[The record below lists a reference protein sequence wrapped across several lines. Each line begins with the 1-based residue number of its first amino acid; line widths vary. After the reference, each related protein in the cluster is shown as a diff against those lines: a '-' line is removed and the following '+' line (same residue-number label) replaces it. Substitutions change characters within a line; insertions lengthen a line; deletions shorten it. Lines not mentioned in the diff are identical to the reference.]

1 MRLGRSALRWM
12 RITPATQ
19 PTSLPTRG
27 ASRRPTGQ
35 PEPRQRTSLFSC
47 SPPLQ
52 WRIRH
57 RISVAAGAI
66 GGTRGGHLPLPAG
79 RTARRAGCPTRS
91 DWLHCASGGQHCA
104 PPPLHRAASG
114 PGGRCGGCTAVQVGS
129 GQRRG
134 DCIALRAGT
143 TPLRRDSTA
152 PRADCTALP
161 VGRTALQMDSSPLK
175 AAFEGRR
182 GRLRGRKKRSGPLG
196 PDHISPGVAPNPL
209 PTCRQATSVLPLS
222 SAVSSLAAVRRR
234 PWPLKRT
241 PSPARRDAR
250 PWLLPDTFSRP

>member
-1 MRLGRSALRWM
+1 MSQQVRLAEQGAAICRFQRAALRAA
-12 RITPATQ
+12 PAAV
-19 PTSLPTRG
+19 PVR
-27 ASRRPTGQ
+27 TGC
-35 PEPRQRTSLFSC
+35 T
-47 SPPLQ
+47 
-52 WRIRH
+52 
-57 RISVAAGAI
+57 A
-66 GGTRGGHLPLPAG
+66 LPADS
-79 RTARRAGCPTRS
+79 TALRR
-91 DWLHCASGGQHCA
+91 HCTGL
-104 PPPLHRAASG
+104 PVDR
-114 PGGRCGGCTAVQVGS
+114 GGRCGGCTAVQVGS

-143 TPLRRDSTA
+143 TPLRRDCTA
-152 PRADCTALP
+152 PRADCIALP
-161 VGRTALQMDSSPLK
+161 VGRTALQMDSSSLK